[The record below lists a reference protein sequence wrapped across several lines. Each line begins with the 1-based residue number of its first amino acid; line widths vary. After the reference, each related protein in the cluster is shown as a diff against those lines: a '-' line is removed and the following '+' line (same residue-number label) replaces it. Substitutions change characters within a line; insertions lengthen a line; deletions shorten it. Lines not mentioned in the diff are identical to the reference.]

1 MYVAT
6 FLLTLNPLRTLAP
19 TSTLPRPSP
28 PVTDE
33 SGQMFPKL
41 FWFLGFCQKPYQHK
55 FYYFL
60 VYFHFFFY
68 CKLAFIIFIII
79 LVCGFVY
86 HETILKIDIE
96 VNSMVRNK

>member
-1 MYVAT
+1 MYVAA
-6 FLLTLNPLRTLAP
+6 FLLTLTPLGTLAP

-41 FWFLGFCQKPYQHK
+41 FWFLGFCQKLSQHK

-60 VYFHFFFY
+60 VYFHFFY
-68 CKLAFIIFIII
+68 CKLALIMFIII
-79 LVCGFVY
+79 LVCGFAY

-96 VNSMVRNK
+96 VNS